1 MRAGIGGE
9 GGVGDVTW
17 LGRLPVDEGTAVS
30 LAAVTDLDP
39 AAVPRQPERP
49 HIGAVHDVSR
59 LQAVFVV
66 LATPKNSQTCNLDA

>member
-17 LGRLPVDEGTAVS
+17 LGRLPVDEGVAVS

-39 AAVPRQPERP
+39 TAVPR
-49 HIGAVHDVSR
+49 
-59 LQAVFVV
+59 
-66 LATPKNSQTCNLDA
+66 

>member
-49 HIGAVHDVSR
+49 HLAAVHHVSR
-59 LQAVFVV
+59 LHVVVV
-66 LATPKNSQTCNLDA
+66 LLTTPRRTTA